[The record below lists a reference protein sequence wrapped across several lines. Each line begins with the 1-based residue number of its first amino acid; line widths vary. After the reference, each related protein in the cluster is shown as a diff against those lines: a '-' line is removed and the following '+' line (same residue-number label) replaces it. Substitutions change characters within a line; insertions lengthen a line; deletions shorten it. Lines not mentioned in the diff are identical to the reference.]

1 MVVAMYAAAYRRPEG
16 FGSVGFLGDILP
28 GRALVADPI
37 FGSTWVQEEDFFC
50 VIETEEGAILP
61 GTAPTLI
68 PSQFSEHLM
77 EAEVLAANEAE
88 VMMLRPRKGG
98 EEFPSG
104 YPVAWEYIERWRT
117 GVAADWRTI
126 ALAAIFARTSI
137 QRPIKHAEKL
147 YRLFGHTIR
156 DAYLAGRSPTA
167 DEMIEYA
174 GLKGSRAETAR
185 LKKRGGPFDDAA
197 VYEEIGEWASWV
209 AAAVAPSDDYSRD
222 VRDMIAIE
230 WLPKGLGIAKV
241 SFTMMLAGR
250 DAACLDTR
258 MLDYFFAKRK
268 KSRTDFEKAVARRST
283 MKGAR
288 GITQSAVKRYRK
300 LEDKLSK
307 TPYFDP
313 EWLMPFAKAQWM
325 LWETLGR
332 TPGTA
337 DHSALWEVIE
347 PLIAEIDAG

>member
-1 MVVAMYAAAYRRPEG
+1 MVIAMYAAAYRRPEG

-68 PSQFSEHLM
+68 PSQFSEHLI

-88 VMMLRPRKGG
+88 VIMLRPRKGG

-104 YPVAWEYIERWRT
+104 YPVAWEYIQRWRLE
-117 GVAADWRTI
+117 VAADWRTI

-137 QRPIKHAEKL
+137 QRPIKEAEKL
-147 YRLFGHTIR
+147 YRMFGPIPR
-156 DAYLAGRSPTA
+156 DAYTAGESPTA
-167 DEMIEYA
+167 DEMVQYA
-174 GLKGSRAETAR
+174 GLKGTRAE
-185 LKKRGGPFDDAA
+185 KRAKGLDDAA
-197 VYEEIGEWASWV
+197 VYEEIGKWAPWV
-209 AAAVAPSDDYSRD
+209 ADSLAARDDYSRKI
-222 VRDMIAIE
+222 RDMIAVE
-230 WLPKGLGIAKV
+230 WLPKGLGIAKE

-250 DAACLDTR
+250 DAACIDIR
-258 MLDYFFAKRK
+258 MLRYFFGDDDK
-268 KSRTDFEKAVARRST
+268 ARR
-283 MKGAR
+283 KFAR
-288 GITQSAVKRYRK
+288 KNYRTI
-300 LEDKLSK
+300 EDRLRR
-307 TPYFDP
+307 TPYYDKDWF
-313 EWLMPFAKAQWM
+313 MPFAKAQWM
-325 LWETLGR
+325 LWETIGR